1 MQHFHKLASAA
12 AAPQNSLRKNREALG
27 NQGLPLY
34 VQTSSHNLHQN
45 AADGQHQRAA
55 GACDDLGK
63 RKKQE
68 LTHEKCCAMI

>member
-1 MQHFHKLASAA
+1 MQHFHKLTSASAA
-12 AAPQNSLRKNREALG
+12 LQSSLRKNREALG

-55 GACDDLGK
+55 GAGNDLSEG
-63 RKKQE
+63 E
-68 LTHEKCCAMI
+68 